1 MAVKDHMTNEI
12 HYILTT
18 KTLMATEL
26 DKVGINNEELLSLKS
41 QDHDR

>member
-12 HYILTT
+12 HYISST
-18 KTLMATEL
+18 KTLMATKR